1 MKRVLITGVI
11 LLFTAVSFSSCRET
25 TEKETVVREV
35 EVEKEETAEPEEERK
50 GILERAG
57 EKVDGKV
64 NEEIDEELDKID
76 DN

>member
-11 LLFTAVSFSSCRET
+11 FLFTAMSLTSCRET
-25 TEKETVVREV
+25 TEKETVVKEV
-35 EVEKEETAEPEEERK
+35 EVEKEKTVEPEEEKK

-64 NEEIDEELDKID
+64 NKEIDEEIDKID